1 MAFVPGADTTDPVM
15 ITLRGVLAARQG
27 RMEQARAADRQ
38 LAEMMPAP
46 AVRSLAVMQ
55 RVRLKLA
62 LAEQDSALALFRGAV
77 ERDEIVRAL
86 LGNDIHCD
94 PLFDGLRNDPEF
106 ERVNRGL

>member
-1 MAFVPGADTTDPVM
+1 
-15 ITLRGVLAARQG
+15 
-27 RMEQARAADRQ
+27 MEQARAADRQ

>member
-1 MAFVPGADTTDPVM
+1 MRAIAD
-15 ITLRGVLAARQG
+15 
-27 RMEQARAADRQ
+27 ECNEE
-38 LAEMMPAP
+38 LAEMMTAP

-62 LAEQDSALALFRGAV
+62 LAERDSALALFREAV
-77 ERDEIVRAL
+77 EREEIVRAP